1 MVLYREK
8 IVTMSVNNSNK
19 EQRKPLLRLL
29 EDGDASSSLF
39 GLVLLL
45 AGASFVLISSISPM
59 TAAIAQELTNDTTRQ
74 AGSVGAQSSACTP
87 TSASRIFDEG
97 VTVGGTSAFDD
108 YDADTEGDANS
119 ATTSASGINST
130 TIGEEGR
137 NQSLSEARQHIVQA
151 CLILHSGDIEGALMQ
166 LDQALDEL
174 G

>member
-1 MVLYREK
+1 
-8 IVTMSVNNSNK
+8 MSVNNSSK
-19 EQRKPLLRLL
+19 EQRKPFLTLF

-45 AGASFVLISSISPM
+45 AGASFVLSSSIAPM
-59 TAAIAQELTNDTTRQ
+59 TAAIAQEMANNNTTRQ

-87 TSASRIFDEG
+87 TSADGIFDEG

-108 YDADTEGDANS
+108 YDADTEGDGNS
-119 ATTSASGINST
+119 ATTSASGTNST

-137 NQSLSEARQHIVQA
+137 NQSLSEARQHIEQA
-151 CLILHSGDIEGALMQ
+151 CLILHSGDIEGTLMQ
-166 LDQALDEL
+166 LDLALAAL